1 MGRLFW
7 IAVGAGVAIYVMS
20 KVRTYLDNANP
31 EVIGNRVAES
41 VTAGVR
47 TAQDFV
53 DRVRAATAES
63 EAEIRSSLGLP
74 QQQ

>member
-1 MGRLFW
+1 MRRLFW
-7 IAVGAGVAIYVMS
+7 IAVGAGAAIYVMS
-20 KVRTYLDNANP
+20 KVRNYLEHASP
-31 EVIGNRVAES
+31 EAIGNRVAES

-53 DRVRAATAES
+53 ERVRAATAES

-74 QQQ
+74 QE

>member
-7 IAVGAGVAIYVMS
+7 AALGAGAAVYVMYRAR
-20 KVRTYLDNANP
+20 KYLAAASP
-31 EVIGNRVAES
+31 EAIGNRVAGQ

-53 DRVRAATAES
+53 ERVRAATAES
-63 EAEIRSSLGLP
+63 EAEIRATLGLP
-74 QQQ
+74 QE